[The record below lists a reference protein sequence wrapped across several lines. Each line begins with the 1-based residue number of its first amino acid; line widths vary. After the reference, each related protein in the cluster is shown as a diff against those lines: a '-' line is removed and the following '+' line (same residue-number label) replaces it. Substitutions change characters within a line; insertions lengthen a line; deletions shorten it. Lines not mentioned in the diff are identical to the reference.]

1 MSDFDEFLNED
12 LPPPTD
18 IDVKWAR
25 ENFSSRVLPPLIEDD
40 GGEPGG
46 ESGGGPGGESGSLGF
61 SVVGDPVENQVLEHG
76 LVTTDNTH
84 IATGSVLLASKY
96 GVYRIVVGSTN
107 FSEKQIRNFSSTT
120 PTVDTGEGI
129 IEFLS
134 CTVTQE
140 TDSGVMQKCT
150 VDYQYTLKAA
160 IKNDTVVPTGLD
172 SVEDGAYFDRT
183 QVKLYDYKFNQA
195 SGLIVVK
202 IVDDV
207 PTAVDEA
214 IVWVTEDGESVVS
227 GDVTLNDLAGADTPL
242 VFVQWDPANAA
253 VIAQLSVYGVLV
265 LNNDGTWMYTLDNTR
280 PATQALTED
289 DHLTFS
295 LQYQIRDNDG
305 DISQSVLNI
314 GIDGSY
320 DGPPLPCVARRVASY
335 SSSESNPGVL
345 WASLYAL
352 TTNMDP
358 ALYHI
363 LHINDSTAF
372 GRTLPIN
379 RDAAT
384 ARTIGSGVPWY
395 VDEPTEGQGIFMVVR
410 THQAGQK
417 FIDILMSAAGETH
430 SADYVVNLTPGSRV
444 LIGPGTHL
452 FDTLTPPEGEVPVIR
467 PPSDA
472 VILPGNVFPID
483 FIIPTG
489 VEVTHVFW
497 MKAGRSVVSFD
508 PLDVVKVEDGW
519 ADTHYNTIEMEY
531 SYACYSSTGAM
542 LYHQEFAGKVAV
554 TLGTSGHTIK
564 PTYQHLFADN
574 RDPYNRKIHY
584 VTERG
589 YRGNGYI
596 LGYSNVAPP
605 VGIMPTIVS
614 WPLSI
619 GKTVDCYGDYSVRYT
634 GYYTNLLCEATLN
647 YGGNGGTLGAGY
659 NIKIDNV
666 GGLVTLRFYASQYWS
681 NPANGLDIAAQK
693 QVFLC
698 RSSNMTT
705 TGGGAAF
712 ASPHDTHDELRAPIP
727 DSIGLLTKT
736 PIYAGDIAVFGSG
749 RNAQRGMP
757 IDESFFGSAPEV
769 FGDSTPYPYIQLTL
783 TRVS

>member
-25 ENFSSRVLPPLIEDD
+25 ENFSSRVLPALNESE
-40 GGEPGG
+40 EPG
-46 ESGGGPGGESGSLGF
+46 SPDF

-150 VDYQYTLKAA
+150 VAYQYTLKAT

-305 DISQSVLNI
+305 DQDTGTMTI
-314 GIDGSY
+314 GINGSMEK
-320 DGPPLPCVARRVASY
+320 PPLTCVTSLTGSTPIYGDINDRNNP
-335 SSSESNPGVL
+335 ESAGLL
-345 WASLYAL
+345 WAHIAAL
-352 TTNMDP
+352 TTNLDP
-358 ALYHI
+358 DDFHVANI
-363 LHINDSTAF
+363 GDSGLRSIPVNRDSVTIRPVSCVLPAF
-372 GRTLPIN
+372 DTLPSEGQGVFMVLRATNDQYRSTEGLFSTPSTTQSATFSLITSPGTPVRAYASVRVIDSATPPPGSGGSGGVPSGAVPLNPDRSFPIN
-379 RDAAT
+379 FIPPNTEITQMYWVRTGNAEIFFDPSENVQDPVTGDWTDYHHLTFYAEWCYGCYDEFGNTLHYETFAGQVTTVLVNTGRAISAPTQYLWTDNSEVSLRKLYYVTQRGGYSNAAILGYSDIPLPDKMPT
-384 ARTIGSGVPWY
+384 VIQWPLSVGNTECFSDFKSLSGKTNLLSEATYNFAGNGGTIGSGYRIFFNNVGSLVSMRFY
-395 VDEPTEGQGIFMVVR
+395 VNQYYHDPAHPVDIADQKQLFLCQSSNPTTGPSRFAYLSPLQTPSNLKIQIPDAIGVLQKTPTYPNDILLHGAGVN
-410 THQAGQK
+410 GQK
-417 FIDILMSAAGETH
+417 MMRIDSTH
-430 SADYVVNLTPGSRV
+430 FDE
-444 LIGPGTHL
+444 GT
-452 FDTLTPPEGEVPVIR
+452 
-467 PPSDA
+467 
-472 VILPGNVFPID
+472 
-483 FIIPTG
+483 
-489 VEVTHVFW
+489 
-497 MKAGRSVVSFD
+497 
-508 PLDVVKVEDGW
+508 
-519 ADTHYNTIEMEY
+519 
-531 SYACYSSTGAM
+531 
-542 LYHQEFAGKVAV
+542 
-554 TLGTSGHTIK
+554 
-564 PTYQHLFADN
+564 
-574 RDPYNRKIHY
+574 
-584 VTERG
+584 
-589 YRGNGYI
+589 
-596 LGYSNVAPP
+596 
-605 VGIMPTIVS
+605 
-614 WPLSI
+614 
-619 GKTVDCYGDYSVRYT
+619 
-634 GYYTNLLCEATLN
+634 
-647 YGGNGGTLGAGY
+647 
-659 NIKIDNV
+659 
-666 GGLVTLRFYASQYWS
+666 
-681 NPANGLDIAAQK
+681 
-693 QVFLC
+693 
-698 RSSNMTT
+698 
-705 TGGGAAF
+705 
-712 ASPHDTHDELRAPIP
+712 
-727 DSIGLLTKT
+727 
-736 PIYAGDIAVFGSG
+736 
-749 RNAQRGMP
+749 
-757 IDESFFGSAPEV
+757 EV
-769 FGDSTPYPYIQLTL
+769 FGGSVIYKFL
-783 TRVS
+783 RVTFQRQF